1 MICVG
6 HHCHP
11 NLPLHDFPG
20 TDRRAINNLPVYSR
34 RRGAETLCTS
44 GNLVQCDY
52 VLTEGSTTQ
61 RVQLNILILGLR
73 LHSKGCKVYFKCK
86 LHQREIIFYAKSR
99 MTLLSVLSEA
109 STRSRESSSTA
120 ETTRPPMSGGTRRSS
135 WSGSET
141 PEGTSRWSWAGSP
154 SRSGERTT
162 RRLRPPCS
170 RHNDRVL
177 LVLFF
182 LQLYLSTRRGAWI
195 LNRVGDNGLPADMK
209 FNRVVKCLRV
219 ILPFN
224 LLCGLGES
232 MLNKRFDHTLYNLK
246 PKHRYWVC
254 ICFFTIEY
262 INIYE

>member
-1 MICVG
+1 MCAIVKLIRSCRLPSFQTKVLQVKQRSDFSRSGRWDVETENKSGEKEKHSFDAVMICVG

-135 WSGSET
+135 
-141 PEGTSRWSWAGSP
+141 
-154 SRSGERTT
+154 
-162 RRLRPPCS
+162 
-170 RHNDRVL
+170 
-177 LVLFF
+177 
-182 LQLYLSTRRGAWI
+182 
-195 LNRVGDNGLPADMK
+195 
-209 FNRVVKCLRV
+209 
-219 ILPFN
+219 
-224 LLCGLGES
+224 
-232 MLNKRFDHTLYNLK
+232 
-246 PKHRYWVC
+246 
-254 ICFFTIEY
+254 
-262 INIYE
+262 